1 MLKAASQYIQHM
13 AKPENRGLT
22 ASYCQQDPVTPHSPL
37 TRTLH
42 PTNPFQDDEEKAL
55 NAVKARSMQ
64 DEPVTSDEVCQDRYA
79 IPIGP
84 DYKNPKL
91 LAQFISPHTGFTYKK
106 NITGLCEH
114 MQQKVEKEVIKAQRF
129 GFMAEMIK
137 EAHYLKDH
145 KLFDPAR
152 PARKNPY

>member
-1 MLKAASQYIQHM
+1 MM
-13 AKPENRGLT
+13 AKVRAESEADRPL
-22 ASYCQQDPVTPHSPL
+22 DVTNVS
-37 TRTLH
+37 
-42 PTNPFQDDEEKAL
+42 NPYD
-55 NAVKARSMQ
+55 R
-64 DEPVTSDEVCQDRYA
+64 EPAMCILCPRRYA

-152 PARKNPY
+152 PARKKSLLKI

>member
-1 MLKAASQYIQHM
+1 MYIQTFDVNFSDE
-13 AKPENRGLT
+13 A
-22 ASYCQQDPVTPHSPL
+22 CQDPYA
-37 TRTLH
+37 
-42 PTNPFQDDEEKAL
+42 K
-55 NAVKARSMQ
+55 
-64 DEPVTSDEVCQDRYA
+64 EPAMCILCPRRYA

-91 LAQFISPHTGFTYKK
+91 LAQFISPHTGFTYMK